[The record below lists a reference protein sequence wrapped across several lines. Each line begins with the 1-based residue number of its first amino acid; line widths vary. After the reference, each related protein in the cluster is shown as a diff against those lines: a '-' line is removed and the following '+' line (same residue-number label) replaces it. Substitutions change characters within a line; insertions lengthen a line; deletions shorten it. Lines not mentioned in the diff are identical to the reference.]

1 MELIKIELENYKS
14 ITESIGVEFH
24 KNLPTVLIGKNG
36 SGKSNILEALEHI
49 ASTNSNLPGNTVP
62 ENYDIKHIFVWIVAN
77 LQNYFQTKSIQR
89 KKLYFLLIPLR
100 KMAYIST
107 QLNLKQ

>member
-36 SGKSNILEALEHI
+36 SGKSNVLEALEHI
-49 ASTNSNLPGNTVP
+49 ASTNSNLPGKYSAR
-62 ENYDIKHIFVWIVAN
+62 ELRYKAYFVWKIAN
-77 LQNYFQTKSIQR
+77 SQNYFQMRNIQR
-89 KKLYFLLIPLR
+89 KKLYFLLIPLQ

-107 QLNLKQ
+107 L

>member
-24 KNLPTVLIGKNG
+24 KNLPTVIIGKNG

-49 ASTNSNLPGNTVP
+49 ASTNSNLPGKYSAG
-62 ENYDIKHIFVWIVAN
+62 E
-77 LQNYFQTKSIQR
+77 
-89 KKLYFLLIPLR
+89 LR
-100 KMAYIST
+100 YKAYIRLDSSEFAKLFPNDIEKYIEYKSPCIEELYKLCG
-107 QLNLKQ
+107 LN

>member
-14 ITESIGVEFH
+14 ITESIDVEFH

-49 ASTNSNLPGNTVP
+49 ASTNSNLPGKYSAG
-62 ENYDIKHIFVWIVAN
+62 E
-77 LQNYFQTKSIQR
+77 
-89 KKLYFLLIPLR
+89 LR
-100 KMAYIST
+100 YKAYIRLDSSEFAK
-107 QLNLKQ
+107 LFPKNGNFL